1 MENEQLTEKI
11 IGSAMKVHTTLGP
24 GFLESVYENALA
36 HELQKAGL
44 NVECQRPVVV
54 TYDGIVVGNFVADML
69 VNGLVLIENK
79 AVQSIVAA
87 HEVQVV
93 NYLTATGLEVGL
105 LLNFGSGRLEFRRK
119 HRTYKPKEQ

>member
-1 MENEQLTEKI
+1 MPWLMNCR
-11 IGSAMKVHTTLGP
+11 
-24 GFLESVYENALA
+24 
-36 HELQKAGL
+36 KAGHR
-44 NVECQRPVVV
+44 VECQRPLAV
-54 TYDGIVVGNFVADML
+54 TYDGIVVGNFFADML
-69 VNGLVLIENK
+69 VNGSVLIENK